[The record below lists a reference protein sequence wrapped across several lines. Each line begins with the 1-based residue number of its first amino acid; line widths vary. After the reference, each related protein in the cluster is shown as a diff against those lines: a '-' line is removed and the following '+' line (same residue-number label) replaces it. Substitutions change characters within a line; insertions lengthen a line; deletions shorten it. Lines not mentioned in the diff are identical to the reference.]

1 MLGLSQASLAE
12 MAGISTTGLN
22 NIEKGHADPKMST
35 MIAIRTALES
45 AGVQFVDDGDVAG
58 GKGVVLNQSS
68 EGAQ

>member
-45 AGVQFVDDGDVAG
+45 AGVQFVSQGDTADGS
-58 GKGVVLNQSS
+58 GVVLRK
-68 EGAQ
+68 